1 MDSEQKKLLIFN
13 GKPEN
18 FPVWCEPFLAY
29 IEDKNLNVESEK
41 VTEANRDAVQRKLY
55 QKIIMH
61 LNDATLQM
69 IITQNNRN
77 GFEIWKYLQKTF
89 GRVQTSQIIVLLQ
102 EFLELKKNGEWMIE
116 FLNKVDN
123 NVFKLQSADEKIS
136 ENLKIAIVFEALQQ
150 KYDSFIAAIQFQ

>member
-18 FPVWCEPFLAY
+18 FPVWCERFLAY

-41 VTEANRDAVQRKLY
+41 VIEANRDAVQRKLY

-89 GRVQTSQIIVLLQ
+89 GRVQTS
-102 EFLELKKNGEWMIE
+102 
-116 FLNKVDN
+116 
-123 NVFKLQSADEKIS
+123 
-136 ENLKIAIVFEALQQ
+136 
-150 KYDSFIAAIQFQ
+150 